1 MIQFTPVEKIAIRF
15 TTAHHQAIQ
24 RNAEALAGGEIYLDN
39 RITRVERDLAE
50 GLEGVNAQL
59 IGIAADQADA
69 TNAAAIPSLINA
81 SNRLTANSTATNN
94 ALNEILIRIRQL
106 EELAATTISL
116 PATVGAI
123 SDTLQVVMGRVSSLS
138 GTLFDPALG
147 GVNENGKRPRAD
159 DDRNDPAKH
168 HRVAV
173 DVPAPFAFPTAPPAA
188 PAFAPLAYAAP
199 AFATAAVPSTAAAAP
214 AFPSAPVYTDAPAFA
229 PAYAAAYA
237 APAAVPPPAAAAP
250 AFAAAAPAF
259 PGAPVFAG
267 APALAMPTFATTVPA
282 LPRVLLPIPATSLPR
297 APPGGAPRVRVDP
310 AREVLFGPVDWD
322 GNHFNAPRALIA
334 SILGTTAMRGVSLK
348 SRKAHDD
355 TFVVLTF
362 EADTVADWFVNAWN
376 LKPRMTFEGCVARKN
391 V

>member
-24 RNAEALAGGEIYLDN
+24 RNAEALAGGG
-39 RITRVERDLAE
+39 DLPRQPHHSR
-50 GLEGVNAQL
+50 VNAQL

-94 ALNEILIRIRQL
+94 ALNEILVRIRQL

-199 AFATAAVPSTAAAAP
+199 AFATAAVPSTAAAPPFAVAAP
-214 AFPSAPVYTDAPAFA
+214 ALPSAPVYADAPAFA

-267 APALAMPTFATTVPA
+267 APAFAMPTFATTVPA
-282 LPRVLLPIPATSLPR
+282 LPRVLLPMPATSLPR